1 MPILEVLDRA
11 RTAES
16 TLAEHASTRK
26 ALEQSTKKSLQQ
38 MTTQLKEAQL
48 SQQRSER
55 EAVSLRD
62 SVKSLRDV
70 WAREVRA
77 VREEMK
83 RSEEK
88 GQQEREEAVS

>member
-1 MPILEVLDRA
+1 M
-11 RTAES
+11 
-16 TLAEHASTRK
+16 
-26 ALEQSTKKSLQQ
+26 
-38 MTTQLKEAQL
+38 

-62 SVKSLRDV
+62 SVKSLRGV

-88 GQQEREEAVS
+88 GREEREEAVSCGRYMWRLCMADTGQRTKHLALVKLVQAQS